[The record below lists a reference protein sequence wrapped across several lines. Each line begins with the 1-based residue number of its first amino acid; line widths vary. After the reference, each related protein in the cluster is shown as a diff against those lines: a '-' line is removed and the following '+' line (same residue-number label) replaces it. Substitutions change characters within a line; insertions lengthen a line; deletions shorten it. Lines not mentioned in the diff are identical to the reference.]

1 MNEKTQIL
9 LGFAAL
15 AVSAVL
21 YFSKGKS
28 QTAHSALKKLDLLDK
43 NKIINDAKPRS
54 DMRVMEELTLA
65 TKKLN

>member
-9 LGFAAL
+9 LGFATL

-28 QTAHSALKKLDLLDK
+28 QTAYSPLKKSDLLDK
-43 NKIINDAKPRS
+43 NKITNDAKSRA
-54 DMRVMEELTLA
+54 DMRVMEA